1 MCCSMRSLWL
11 GKIIMVTLAVT
22 FVLSLFVLPGMV
34 AAKRDDGRNRSEF
47 YGIVEERP
55 ANGFQGQWVIGGR
68 VVTSDAG
75 TEFDESDGPLAVG
88 GCAKVKIRYDRVHEI
103 ESEPMRDCLKK

>member
-1 MCCSMRSLWL
+1 MRSLWL

-34 AAKRDDGRNRSEF
+34 AAKRDDERNRSEF

-55 ANGFQGQWVIGGR
+55 ADGFHGQWVIGGR
-68 VVTSDAG
+68 SVVPDVG
-75 TEFDESDGPLAVG
+75 TEFDESDGSLAVG
-88 GCAKVKIRYDRVHEI
+88 ACAKVKIRNDRIHEI
-103 ESEPMRDCLKK
+103 ETEPMRDCQKS